1 MNKSNSIKPFSPLH
15 SLWHKAPPV
24 MKMTLCLL
32 FFFIIQAKADVSY
45 SQSATISLDMRDA
58 TVEEVLN
65 TIEEK
70 SEFYFLYN
78 SKLVNVDRKVNV
90 KVSNQPIYKVLTAI
104 FDNTDV
110 EYKVEDRQIILSNR
124 TVNLS
129 SKTLPAPQ
137 QGRNITGTIKDK
149 NGETI
154 IGANITVKGTTTG
167 TITDFDGNFSLEVPD
182 NAILVISYI
191 GYTPQEIAVS
201 GEKTFN
207 IVLAEDT
214 QALSEV
220 VVVGYGT
227 QKKGEITSSV
237 TSVKAADFNKAPA
250 VNPMQLV
257 EGRVAGLTISR
268 PSTDP
273 NAAPSVQMRGASSL
287 KGNNEPL
294 VIIDG
299 VPGNMTS
306 LNAIAP
312 EDVEAIDVLKDGSAA
327 AIYGTRGNNGVI
339 IVTTKRPQA
348 GVSQVDYSGYIMHEG
363 VYKRP
368 DILTAEEFVD
378 YGKRT
383 NNAVIKDFGG
393 RDDAYDMLLNKNNF
407 SHVHNITAT
416 GGNANM
422 NYRASLNYKKNESMA
437 IKVGRE
443 TINGSL
449 AVNHRALEDKLLL
462 SFNMS
467 NSYVK
472 ADFLTANNDDADISA
487 DNVPFYEAIRRN
499 PTIPIYNPDGS
510 FYENYSGYEDW
521 NPVARARQRSKE
533 IEYKNLLSSFK
544 ATYEIIP
551 GLKTSAFVALEKNDQ
566 QRNQYYDRG
575 EYSSVKDGSNGAA
588 EKKYEKWTNR
598 TFEWTADYNTSI
610 QDVHNI
616 TALLGYSYQ
625 DFEFEKM
632 RMKNWNFLTDA
643 FESHNIGAGG
653 YLKEGRAE
661 MQSEKNMSK
670 LIAFFARLNY
680 NYDGKYLFSASM
692 RREGSSKFG
701 ANNKWA
707 MFPSISAGWM
717 ISRENFMRD
726 QSFFDMLK
734 FRVGYGVTG
743 SLPNDPYMSLIK
755 FGTGAGGWNAWTGS
769 WINASYGPKNNPNP
783 DLAWE
788 KSESLNI
795 GFDFGILNNRL
806 SGTIDWYQRTTKDL
820 IGEYTAQQPS
830 LIYDKIM
837 TNVGTMRNRG
847 VELAL
852 NADIV
857 KTKDFGY
864 NASLTFTYELNKL
877 TSLSNDQYKVSYENK
892 YSLPSPGNIGY
903 AQRLQE
909 GQPVGSFF
917 GFICDGIDENGNW
930 ILRDLDGVEG
940 LSDGDKTFIGNGVP
954 KFKAGLMNSF
964 YYKNFDFSF
973 FLRGMFDYDI
983 LNEGRIYFGTTSSID
998 KSGTNVYKYALDE
1011 KLKEDPRFS
1020 TYYLEKGDF
1029 LKIDNVT
1036 LGYTFD
1042 LNSKYIRHLRVYG
1055 NVTNLVTIT
1064 GYKGLS
1070 PDINVTGL
1078 EAGID
1083 KRGAYPITRTFSLGV
1098 NVSF

>member
-1 MNKSNSIKPFSPLH
+1 MKFIKTCSPFYAQWLRIPIALR
-15 SLWHKAPPV
+15 
-24 MKMTLCLL
+24 MTVCLLCLS
-32 FFFIIQAKADVSY
+32 IMQVKAEIPA
-45 SQSATISLDMRDA
+45 SAGKI
-58 TVEEVLN
+58 V
-65 TIEEK
+65 
-70 SEFYFLYN
+70 N
-78 SKLVNVDRKVNV
+78 S
-90 KVSNQPIYKVLTAI
+90 SI
-104 FDNTDV
+104 
-110 EYKVEDRQIILSNR
+110 
-124 TVNLS
+124 
-129 SKTLPAPQ
+129 PQ
-137 QGRNITGTIKDK
+137 QGKQVSGVIKDK
-149 NGETI
+149 TGEAI
-154 IGANITVKGTTTG
+154 IGANVTIKGTTTG
-167 TITDFDGNFSLEVPD
+167 TITDFDGNFSLEVTND
-182 NAILVISYI
+182 AILVVSYI
-191 GYTPQEIAVS
+191 GYVSQEIPVGS
-201 GEKTFN
+201 NQTFN
-207 IVLAEDT
+207 IILNEDNQT
-214 QALSEV
+214 LSEV

-257 EGRVAGLTISR
+257 EGRVAGLTVSR

-273 NAAPSVQMRGASSL
+273 NAAPSVQMRGASSI

-294 VIIDG
+294 VIVDG

-312 EDVEAIDVLKDGSAA
+312 EDIEAIDVLKDGSAA

-348 GVSQVDYSGYIMHEG
+348 GVSQVDYSGYVMHEG
-363 VYKRP
+363 IYKRP
-368 DILTAEEFVD
+368 DVLTAQEFVD
-378 YGKRT
+378 YGKST
-383 NNAVIKDFGG
+383 GSNVIKDFGG
-393 RDDAYDMLLNKNNF
+393 RDDAYDMLLNKDNF

-416 GGNANM
+416 GGNSQM
-422 NYRASLNYKKNESMA
+422 NYRASLNYKKNESIA

-443 TINGSL
+443 TINGSM
-449 AVNHRALEDKLLL
+449 AINHRSLEDKLLL

-472 ADFLTANNDDADISA
+472 ADFLTANSDDASA
-487 DNVPFYEAIRRN
+487 WDDNVPFYEAIRRN
-499 PTIPIYNPDGS
+499 PTIPIYNEDGS
-510 FYENYSGYEDW
+510 FHENYSGYEDW

-551 GLKTSAFVALEKNDQ
+551 GLKTSAFIALEKNDQ

-575 EYSSVKDGSNGAA
+575 EYSSVKDGSYGTA

-610 QDVHNI
+610 MGVHNI
-616 TALLGYSYQ
+616 TGLLGYSFQ
-625 DFEFEKM
+625 DFEYEKM
-632 RMKNWNFLTDA
+632 RMKNWDFLTDA
-643 FESHNIGAGG
+643 FETHNIGAGG

-661 MQSEKNMSK
+661 MESQKTLST
-670 LIAFFARLNY
+670 LIAFFGRVNY
-680 NYDGKYLFSASM
+680 NYDGKYLFSASL

-707 MFPSISAGWM
+707 MFPSVSAGWM
-717 ISRENFMRD
+717 ISREEFMKN
-726 QSFFDMLK
+726 QSVFDVLK
-734 FRVGYGVTG
+734 FRAGYGVTG
-743 SLPNDPYMSLIK
+743 SLPEDPYMSLIR
-755 FGTGAGGWNAWTGS
+755 FGTGAGNWNAWDSS

-788 KSESLNI
+788 RSESLNI
-795 GFDFGILNNRL
+795 GFDFGLLNNRL
-806 SGTIDWYQRTTKDL
+806 SGTLDWYQRTTKDL

-830 LIYDKIM
+830 LIYNTIM

-847 VELAL
+847 VELML
-852 NADIV
+852 NADV
-857 KTKDFGY
+857 VDTKDFGY
-864 NASLTFTYELNKL
+864 SASFTFTYEKNKL
-877 TSLSNDQYKVSYENK
+877 TSLSNDQYKSSYLDM

-917 GFICDGIDENGNW
+917 GFICDGIDADGNW

-940 LSDGDKTFIGNGVP
+940 YSEGDKTFIGNGLP
-954 KFKAGLMNSF
+954 TIKAGLMNTF
-964 YYKNFDFSF
+964 RYKNFDFSF

-998 KSGTNVYKYALDE
+998 KSGTNVFKYALDE

-1042 LNSKYIRHLRVYG
+1042 LKSKYIKYLRVYG
-1055 NVTNLVTIT
+1055 NITNLATIS

-1083 KRGAYPITRTFSLGV
+1083 RRGAYPITRTYSLGV